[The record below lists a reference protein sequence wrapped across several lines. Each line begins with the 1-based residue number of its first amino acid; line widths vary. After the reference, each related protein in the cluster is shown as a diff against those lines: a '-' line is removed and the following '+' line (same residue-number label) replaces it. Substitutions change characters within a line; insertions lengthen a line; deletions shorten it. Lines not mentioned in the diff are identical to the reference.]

1 MLIYALVICDS
12 PWNQSYAGT
21 VYYFLQVLIL
31 YEIQHIIS
39 KILKVK
45 NRLAREK
52 MIAHGSSA
60 WDLPYVLKKN
70 LFSFSN
76 TQGLYGFH
84 LIKWKAYKEKEVEW
98 GFKIYILQGLITGSG
113 NWGWSGSE
121 QVGQGFNSHPEGK
134 VCIWVVCS
142 NNSLALEFNTRYSS
156 KIKSKPH
163 SARQQAQ
170 GGTWLYDRHTWKAG
184 ERK

>member
-76 TQGLYGFH
+76 THTRSVQGT
-84 LIKWKAYKEKEVEW
+84 V
-98 GFKIYILQGLITGSG
+98 
-113 NWGWSGSE
+113 
-121 QVGQGFNSHPEGK
+121 
-134 VCIWVVCS
+134 
-142 NNSLALEFNTRYSS
+142 
-156 KIKSKPH
+156 
-163 SARQQAQ
+163 Q
-170 GGTWLYDRHTWKAG
+170 GGGGHTASDHDPSTNPG
-184 ERK
+184 PFSLHIS

>member
-1 MLIYALVICDS
+1 MTLKAQAGKYTQLSRLVTRALHKLTKEDCLGPKSGWQYVKF
-12 PWNQSYAGT
+12 PY
-21 VYYFLQVLIL
+21 LRVLCSINA
-31 YEIQHIIS
+31 S
-39 KILKVK
+39 KKLWVTRDWGE
-45 NRLAREK
+45 NFR
-52 MIAHGSSA
+52 
-60 WDLPYVLKKN
+60 

-98 GFKIYILQGLITGSG
+98 GFKIYILQGLITGRG
-113 NWGWSGSE
+113 NRGWSGSE